1 MDLQQLRK
9 ELKEKEKKL
18 KDEQNKKIVHLQFY
32 GMTKSEAYDSVNL
45 EMNLTKRLG
54 LVQQSMI
61 LKRGKSDLFWSSN
74 NKGMFLRY
82 FNQKLTIDLRARETF
97 KPIEKPCLIIV
108 NGNKKSKRKE
118 IIQQCQQEILK
129 LLDKKKEDG
138 NEILISIFGFL
149 NSSMISLLSINQD
162 FEKVIHSNLKI
173 YKDENIVKTKNL
185 IQIAVNNADELQ
197 QIMNLYKSIKALIE
211 LQCKQK
217 FKEIVF
223 QFIRAELEDNKL
235 IRFWDKCNIVQFSND
250 NDAKQF
256 HLKQCLG
263 QLDKKEHIKCHNCKL
278 TESLQDC
285 FREDYQIEY
294 IGCLITDQNL
304 ESQLSVLQFLDPILP
319 IKSKVT
325 QQEGQNTIKEILG
338 SRLEL

>member
-18 KDEQNKKIVHLQFY
+18 KLQQQNKIVHLQYY
-32 GMTKSEAYDSVNL
+32 GMSKSEAYDSVNL
-45 EMNLTKRLG
+45 EQNQSQRLG
-54 LVQQSMI
+54 LFQQYMI
-61 LKRGKSDLFWSSN
+61 LKKGKSDLFWSSN
-74 NKGMFLRY
+74 NKGMFLR
-82 FNQKLTIDLRARETF
+82 FFDQKLTIDLRARDQL

-118 IIQQCQQEILK
+118 IIQVCQQDILK

-138 NEILISIFGFL
+138 NEILMSIFGFL
-149 NSSMISLLSINQD
+149 NCSMIDLLSLNQD

-173 YKDENIVKTKNL
+173 YKDDKIVKTKNL
-185 IQIAVNNADELQ
+185 IQIAVNNFEELQ

-211 LQCKQK
+211 LQSKQK

-223 QFIRAELEDNKL
+223 QFIRGELEENKL
-235 IRFWDKCNIVQFSND
+235 IRFWDKCNIVQLSNE

-256 HLKQCLG
+256 YLKQCLN
-263 QLDKKEHIKCHNCKL
+263 QLDKKEQINYHNCKL
-278 TESLQDC
+278 TESLNDC
-285 FREDYQIEY
+285 FQENYQIDY
-294 IGCLITDQNL
+294 IGCLITDQTL

-325 QQEGQNTIKEILG
+325 EQKGQNTIKELLG
-338 SRLEL
+338 SKLDL